1 MIYGNG
7 ISKYNKSVRQNNDSG
22 ILIWNMHMEYITP
35 IVKLN
40 LKLQCLGFVD
50 YSDSCILVKG
60 TITVANTA
68 TAGAGAN
75 NISKKGIF
83 KNCAPFSDS
92 ISKIN
97 NSQVDNTKDIDE
109 VIPMFNLL
117 QYSDSYSKPLGSL
130 FPYYR
135 DKPALNNDAIV
146 DFADNTTDSFKFRE
160 KITGQMG
167 YSCTKN
173 GTMSF
178 NDVGIVSVKEID
190 YRIHYWSRSKEEA
203 IHVRT
208 NSDLLGKSRFS

>member
-40 LKLQCLGFVD
+40 LKLQCLGQVFVD

-68 TAGAGAN
+68 TADAGAN

-83 KNCAPFSDS
+83 KNCAPFPDS

-97 NSQVDNTKDIDE
+97 NSQVDNTKDIDV

-117 QYSDSYSKPLGSL
+117 EYSDSYSKPLEVY
-130 FPYYR
+130 FH
-135 DKPALNNDAIV
+135 
-146 DFADNTTDSFKFRE
+146 
-160 KITGQMG
+160 IT
-167 YSCTKN
+167 
-173 GTMSF
+173 
-178 NDVGIVSVKEID
+178 EI
-190 YRIHYWSRSKEEA
+190 
-203 IHVRT
+203 
-208 NSDLLGKSRFS
+208 NQL